1 MARIELDGVGLTFQV
16 RHQKGLTLKEFLL
29 KRMFLSSKNPRM
41 QVRALC
47 DLALRVGQGERL
59 GIIGHN
65 GAGKS
70 TLLRLLAGIYLPTE
84 GRILVEGKISSL
96 FDISLG
102 FEPEASGWENIAYRS
117 YLQGETPASVRRKKD
132 AIAAFSELG
141 DFLNMPV
148 RYYSAG
154 MMVRLAF
161 SIATAIDPEVLLVD
175 EVLGVGDLSFQNKAR
190 ERMKEM
196 MARAHL
202 MVMVSHDLEA
212 IEKTCTRA
220 IWMDHGRLVRDGP
233 CAEVSAAYQ
242 AAVAQTQS
250 RGAGEGCAA

>member
-1 MARIELDGVGLTFQV
+1 MARIELDRVGLTFRV
-16 RHQKGLTLKEFLL
+16 RQQKVITLKEFVL
-29 KRMFLSSKNPRM
+29 KRMFLPSKNPRM
-41 QVRALC
+41 EVRAL
-47 DLALRVGQGERL
+47 DNLTLQVGQGERL

-70 TLLRLLAGIYLPTE
+70 TLLRLLAGIYTPTE
-84 GRILVEGKISSL
+84 GRILVEGKVSSL

-102 FEPEASGWENIAYRS
+102 FEPDANGWENIAYRS
-117 YLQGETPASVRRKKD
+117 FLQGETPASVRRKKD
-132 AIAAFSELG
+132 AIADFSELG

-175 EVLGVGDLSFQNKAR
+175 EVLGVGDLAFQNKAR

-220 IWMDHGRLVRDGP
+220 IWMDHGRVVCSGP
-233 CAEVSAAYQ
+233 CAEVGAAYR
-242 AAVAQTQS
+242 AAVTQ
-250 RGAGEGCAA
+250 GKQPHAA